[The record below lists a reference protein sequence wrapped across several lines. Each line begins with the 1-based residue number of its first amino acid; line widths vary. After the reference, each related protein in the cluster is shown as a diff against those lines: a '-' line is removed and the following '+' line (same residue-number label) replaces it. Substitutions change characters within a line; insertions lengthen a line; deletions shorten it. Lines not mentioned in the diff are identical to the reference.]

1 MNEILKQ
8 FLDGNGL
15 FYSRIKI
22 SDNIEQEE
30 ETGFLFCKNAI
41 LGHVGTQ
48 TYNGYE
54 VGITDQKV
62 VQVVRQEKDV
72 FDEDSIS
79 SFDGKP
85 ITIYHPEVMVDSKN
99 FKDYA
104 VGHIKNVRRDGDNLV
119 GDLVIQTQD
128 AIDKVLSGELKDLSL
143 GYTAKLVPLADGT
156 LKQEDIV
163 INHLALVEEGR
174 AINAR
179 IVDNQ
184 TVVVGDEESV
194 EVNDAKHTT
203 QRMTIENVKN
213 TYDDVTGEETTER
226 DTKEIIKH
234 THSYEDMKQEYL
246 DSIQKENKENEKG
259 ELQMEK
265 NFKYFVDE
273 LKIVQTMKKSEFRDK
288 MYEALNAECKELL
301 GVELP
306 TLDEVVIK
314 DEAIEKSVG
323 FADNLS
329 VKDEKE
335 EKPLIGAYAQE
346 ERYIA
351 NLYRKFDD
359 KETARKYASM
369 TYNDVIE
376 MLERGIK

>member
-1 MNEILKQ
+1 MNEVIKQ

-41 LGHVGTQ
+41 LGHIGTQ
-48 TYNGYE
+48 AYNGYE

-62 VQVVRQEKDV
+62 VHVVREEKDV
-72 FDEDSIS
+72 FDEDSIA

-184 TVVVGDEESV
+184 TVMVGDEEKQV
-194 EVNDAKHTT
+194 EINDK
-203 QRMTIENVKN
+203 NVS
-213 TYDDVTGEETTER
+213 EEVQEVVEEVVEKTN
-226 DTKEIIKH
+226 
-234 THSYEDMKQEYL
+234 SYETLKQEYL

-273 LKIVQTMKKSEFRDK
+273 LKIIQPMKKSEFRDK

-306 TLDEVVIK
+306 ALDEVVIK

-359 KETARKYASM
+359 KDTARKYASM